1 MDFFRQLIDGI
12 TSAWGK
18 LNASAR
24 VNIGLAAAAVIGLV
38 IVLVWWGGRP
48 NFVVLWSNLTGE
60 DVTSIVSEL
69 KDRRV
74 PYQIANGGT
83 TIRVPSSQVNEL
95 RIELAGRN
103 LPSAGGVGFEI
114 FDRPNLGVTEFV
126 QRVNY
131 ERALNTELARTI
143 SKIDNVRSARVRVTL
158 PEEALF
164 AEERKEPTASVL
176 VSLTR
181 PGALSPAQVNAIL
194 HLVATSVEGLKE
206 SNIAIVDSQGNV
218 LAAPTDDKDWVGA
231 LTNKQLAALRDFE
244 KYKEDKAKEALGKV
258 LKQRKYLVA
267 VGATLDF
274 DEVKEEKLEYNEGIL
289 RSEETSSETSTSS
302 QKLPRG
308 VPGVTAGLP
317 APGETS
323 TTPST
328 STDKTSEQTTTTFEL
343 PETYTST
350 KKAPGTVKKLLVA
363 ALIEGRY
370 QTSEGS
376 TEKTY
381 VPLEPAEIERY
392 RQIIAGAVGL
402 DETRGDTITVTDA
415 PFEEAAIEMEAPGP
429 PWYSQLPIAQIV
441 LGAAALIA
449 FIVLRRVLSQAAV
462 GPRTPVEQ
470 LAPPEVYEVPE
481 EVAAR
486 EKVRD
491 QITRLSREQ
500 PDVVASVLKTW
511 LAEEE

>member
-1 MDFFRQLIDGI
+1 
-12 TSAWGK
+12 
-18 LNASAR
+18 
-24 VNIGLAAAAVIGLV
+24 
-38 IVLVWWGGRP
+38 
-48 NFVVLWSNLTGE
+48 
-60 DVTSIVSEL
+60 
-69 KDRRV
+69 
-74 PYQIANGGT
+74 
-83 TIRVPSSQVNEL
+83 
-95 RIELAGRN
+95 
-103 LPSAGGVGFEI
+103 
-114 FDRPNLGVTEFV
+114 
-126 QRVNY
+126 
-131 ERALNTELARTI
+131 
-143 SKIDNVRSARVRVTL
+143 
-158 PEEALF
+158 
-164 AEERKEPTASVL
+164 
-176 VSLTR
+176 
-181 PGALSPAQVNAIL
+181 
-194 HLVATSVEGLKE
+194 
-206 SNIAIVDSQGNV
+206 V